1 VVLAEPCSAH
11 LPTEAKGDQEQQLDA
26 LMASQLTA
34 WGLGGPPGQM
44 WVAEELVATQLLA
57 QLESV
62 EVVEH
67 ESPLLRGH
75 HQHPHLQIHSS

>member
-1 VVLAEPCSAH
+1 VVLAEPCSVH

-44 WVAEELVATQLLA
+44 WVAGELVATQLSV

-67 ESPLLRGH
+67 ESLLPRGH